1 MLKSLNH
8 VHYRISPC
16 RHYLSNFF
24 ELVQLD
30 FCLVLLFRRQQKR
43 VHWTFV
49 SFLFSRDNIKR
60 STGPF
65 ASFLFLGDNIK
76 RSTGPF
82 ASFLFSGDNIK
93 RSTGPFY
100 LFPTLIRLIAR
111 CKATCARRTWS
122 ALCCACASSSSR
134 SARALARFARSMS
147 ISRFRSAESAM
158 IVI

>member
-1 MLKSLNH
+1 MIYHKYLKQMLKRLNH
-8 VHYRISPC
+8 VHYKTSPC

-30 FCLVLLFRRQQKR
+30 FCLVLVFRRQHKK

-49 SFLFSRDNIKR
+49 SFLFSR
-60 STGPF
+60 
-65 ASFLFLGDNIK
+65 
-76 RSTGPF
+76 
-82 ASFLFSGDNIK
+82 DNIK

>member
-1 MLKSLNH
+1 MICHKHLKQMLKSLNH
-8 VHYRISPC
+8 LHYRISPC

-30 FCLVLLFRRQQKR
+30 FCLVLVFRRQQ
-43 VHWTFV
+43 
-49 SFLFSRDNIKR
+49 
-60 STGPF
+60 
-65 ASFLFLGDNIK
+65 K

-82 ASFLFSGDNIK
+82 ASFLFSRDNIK

>member
-82 ASFLFSGDNIK
+82 
-93 RSTGPFY
+93 Y